1 LPAPARPSTT
11 QTMTEPSQPA
21 VSLLTIA
28 SDEGDMRLDRWFKAH
43 FPALSHVQLQK
54 LLRTGQVRLDGK
66 RVEAATRVTSGQKV
80 RIPPAATAA
89 GQITVAAQTGQAP
102 RGPGSVSEDR
112 AFLAAITLYEDDEVF
127 VINKPAGLAVQGGSG
142 LTQHVDRMLAS
153 LIDKKGRTPRLV
165 HRIDR
170 DTSGVLLIAK
180 TRAAAVKLT
189 GAFKQ
194 RTTRKFY
201 WALVPGVPKPRQG
214 RISTYVVKGKD
225 EQGDDKM
232 RVVKHG
238 DAQSQHALTYYAV
251 VEQAAQRFSWLSLKP
266 VTGRTHQLR
275 VHLAH
280 IGHPIVGDPKYFA
293 IENYELSR
301 SLDKRLH
308 LHARRLVIP
317 HPTHGTIDVSA
328 PLPPHMVRSWQLLGL
343 DMNAYDPIDDAPEE

>member
-1 LPAPARPSTT
+1 MPVPSLPAVAT
-11 QTMTEPSQPA
+11 
-21 VSLLTIA
+21 LTIGD
-28 SDEGDMRLDRWFKAH
+28 DEGEMRLDRWFKAH

-66 RVEAATRVTSGQKV
+66 RADAATRLQPGQKM

-89 GQITVAAQTGQAP
+89 LKATASAEAGRAP
-102 RGPGSVSEDR
+102 RQPGSATEDR
-112 AFLAAITLYEDDEVF
+112 AYLKAITLYEDDEVF

-142 LTQHVDRMLAS
+142 LHQHVDRMLQA
-153 LIDKKGRTPRLV
+153 LTDKKGRTPRLV
-165 HRIDR
+165 HRLDR

-180 TRAAAVKLT
+180 TRSAAVKLT
-189 GAFKQ
+189 AAFKQ

-214 RISTYVVKGKD
+214 RISTYLVKGKD

-232 RVVKHG
+232 RVVRHG
-238 DAQSQHALTYYAV
+238 EAESQHALTYYAV

-280 IGHPIVGDPKYFA
+280 IGHPIVGDPKYFD

-301 SLDKRLH
+301 SLENRLH

-317 HPTHGTIDVSA
+317 HPVAGTIDVSA
-328 PLPPHMVRSWQLLGL
+328 PLPPHMVRSFEALGL
-343 DMNAYDPIDDAPEE
+343 DLTAPDPIEEAPEE